1 MCALARE
8 SRAAAA
14 AATALG
20 IAGEKGKAEVRVVR
34 VVCEPDFNVVSGIQL
49 TSERGGDCHRK
60 L

>member
-14 AATALG
+14 AAALG
-20 IAGEKGKAEVRVVR
+20 IGGEKGKAEARVIQA
-34 VVCEPDFNVVSGIQL
+34 VCEPDFNVVSGIQL
-49 TSERGGDCHRK
+49 ASERGRDCHRK